1 MLDDLHLFIEIARRK
16 SMSQTAKDLGLNLST
31 LSRRIQTLED
41 KLGEPLLQRTARG
54 IVLTTK
60 GESLYNELG
69 EQVLA
74 LNSQLAQLND
84 SPTAK
89 DFYLLCP
96 QNIIAGP
103 LMGAI
108 NQFAMANPALNL
120 HIYPSNANS
129 QLSQKRF
136 DLAIRIGEQQDSS
149 YYQKRLG
156 MIAIKLI
163 TKQGAPKSRLIIPY
177 SESQLPSGL
186 LNKLKKEYEQISFC
200 FDITIARKMI
210 EAGYGAGILPMSEI
224 ACIKD
229 TYQFNYLDTPHN
241 LPARPIYAL
250 WPHSRTPSANAQ
262 ILIEQLQN
270 SITHTPSLQG
280 DVIEL

>member
-177 SESQLPSGL
+177 SESQLSSGL

-229 TYQFNYLDTPHN
+229 TNQFNYLDTPHN
-241 LPARPIYAL
+241 LPTRPIYAL

-262 ILIEQLQN
+262 LLIEQLQN
-270 SITHTPSLQG
+270 SIAHTPSLQG